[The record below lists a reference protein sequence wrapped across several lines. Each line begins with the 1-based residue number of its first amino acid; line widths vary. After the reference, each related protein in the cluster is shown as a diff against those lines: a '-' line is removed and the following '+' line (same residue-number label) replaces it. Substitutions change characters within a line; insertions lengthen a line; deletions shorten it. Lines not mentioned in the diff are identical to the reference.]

1 MAPGTRS
8 TFDPCPTQSG
18 AHQEP
23 HNPMPEFLQN
33 YQAETPFMLDKAKL
47 LKNLKCA
54 RRGAAAGPS
63 SMTADHLKVVLEN
76 HRDSDLFHNIC
87 LLVRAAVPREI
98 FSAIRIGRL
107 TALQKVN
114 LLRRLGRA
122 PRLVPPI
129 CRMSEKTSGQGR
141 GARPRSQG
149 SPGSGWVAQFGGP
162 TCKSVG
168 RASTTPNRVP

>member
-1 MAPGTRS
+1 MAPGTRR

-33 YQAETPFMLDKAKL
+33 YQAEGKTSEEFEM
-47 LKNLKCA
+47 CQQ
-54 RRGAAAGPS
+54 GCS
-63 SMTADHLKVVLEN
+63 SRAIKHDDHLKVVLEN